1 MSSTHR
7 GFLVY
12 TALVVAIGTVNAA
25 VWIAVTGE
33 YRPPVWA
40 TCLAAVLSL
49 LIADQLER
57 AWARRHTRRARVARV
72 RAHRRAGR

>member
-1 MSSTHR
+1 MGRKYR

-12 TALVVAIGTVNAA
+12 TTVVFAIGTVNAA
-25 VWIAVTGE
+25 IWIAVTGE

-40 TCLAAVLSL
+40 TCASAVVTL

-57 AWARRHTRRARVARV
+57 AWARRHARPARA
-72 RAHRRAGR
+72 RAHRKQTGR